1 MTWSRHLVLLVVM
14 SHDTGINDPLRIMFI
29 SSRIRIRVVLLVKRV
44 MVLMLMLLL
53 MLVLIVIL
61 VPMHGIGSR
70 VMPVRDRMVNQW
82 VADAAVA
89 ASSICR
95 SLPPWI
101 WHLDSAFYALMN
113 VRVL

>member
-1 MTWSRHLVLLVVM
+1 MMNWSRHLVLLVVM

-44 MVLMLMLLL
+44 LVLMLLL

-82 VADAAVA
+82 VADAAA
-89 ASSICR
+89 SSSIC
-95 SLPPWI
+95 
-101 WHLDSAFYALMN
+101 
-113 VRVL
+113 